1 MAYARLSD
9 YETRYG
15 EADDPASVEV
25 FLEDATAMIDSSPGF
40 HRLGEEDPGFE
51 TQTQLLARITCAIVY
66 RALSPGQFAGYES
79 VSQGVGGFTASV
91 NLANPSGDLYL
102 TSNEKRLLGIGRGRI
117 GQTRMWGAKS

>member
-1 MAYARLSD
+1 MAYATVSD

-15 EADDPASVEV
+15 DVEDTEMVTV
-25 FLEDATAMIDSSPGF
+25 FLEDATAMIDASPGF
-40 HRLGEEDPGFE
+40 HRLDESDPGFE
-51 TQTQLLARITCAIVY
+51 TQTQLLQRITCAITY

-117 GQTRMWGAKS
+117 GQTLMWGARP

>member
-1 MAYARLSD
+1 MTYATLED

-15 EADDPASVEV
+15 ETEDPTAVEV
-25 FLEDATAMIDSSPGF
+25 FLKDATAMIDASPGF
-40 HRLGEEDPGFE
+40 HRLEPDAPGYD
-51 TQTQLLARITCAIVY
+51 TQTQLLERITCAIAY

-79 VSQGVGGFTASV
+79 ISQGVGGFTASV

-117 GQTRMWGAKS
+117 GQTRMWGARS